1 MISSDIRFTNM
12 LGQPDST
19 ALDFFKYY
27 VKDLKACYHDEKKKI
42 IKDILK
48 DKKFVIEVNTAFE
61 DWQ

>member
-1 MISSDIRFTNM
+1 M

-19 ALDFFKYY
+19 ALDFFKFY